1 MALEELCTSVI
12 YRECSLFECFWS
24 SINVFLRFL
33 VLSLVTILFCFFF
46 GFLNFFGE
54 GFVRRARWIVC
65 VICSVFFVFWFYCE
79 EEAEQRKDRGRG
91 RAKEAT
97 SKRKISSSRMKVMAK
112 GGSRAC
118 NFLRIG

>member
-1 MALEELCTSVI
+1 MRGGRDGEIPWAPHPFGSGLHAQACSPALL
-12 YRECSLFECFWS
+12 
-24 SINVFLRFL
+24 
-33 VLSLVTILFCFFF
+33 
-46 GFLNFFGE
+46 GPQG
-54 GFVRRARWIVC
+54 G
-65 VICSVFFVFWFYCE
+65 
-79 EEAEQRKDRGRG
+79 EQRKDRGRG